1 MLVQGGTAWP
11 TNTPSI
17 RQPHSPLY
25 AGGRWPTNL
34 PSCMCGWWG
43 REHEHQGRGGDTH
56 TQVVTGR
63 TGNSQGQSQGQNGTR
78 FALRTGLLRV
88 HTHTHTHCTGTS
100 AAMAFS
106 DHTMRFS
113 IAHSYGALYAERG
126 QTDNAG
132 DAMGIDKGWID
143 E

>member
-1 MLVQGGTAWP
+1 MLGDGGQLIYQAACVGGGGGNRSTREEGGGHTHASGDGENRYQPGSESGSEWNPVCTANRLAAC
-11 TNTPSI
+11 T
-17 RQPHSPLY
+17 
-25 AGGRWPTNL
+25 
-34 PSCMCGWWG
+34 
-43 REHEHQGRGGDTH
+43 
-56 TQVVTGR
+56 
-63 TGNSQGQSQGQNGTR
+63 
-78 FALRTGLLRV
+78 

-132 DAMGIDKGWID
+132 DAMG
-143 E
+143 

>member
-1 MLVQGGTAWP
+1 MLVQEGTAWP

-43 REHEHQGRGGDTH
+43 REQEHQGRGGGDTH

-63 TGNSQGQSQGQNGTR
+63 TGNSQGQGQGQNGTR

-88 HTHTHTHCTGTS
+88 HTHTHTARAHLQRWRSQTTQCDSALRIPMGHCMLKEVKLTTQE
-100 AAMAFS
+100 
-106 DHTMRFS
+106 MRWDRQ
-113 IAHSYGALYAERG
+113 GVDR
-126 QTDNAG
+126 
-132 DAMGIDKGWID
+132 
-143 E
+143 